1 MNSIIPRTLY
11 KNFAGYLCVCS
22 LVVHNS
28 TLLLESIILYTL
40 FKTFSSKSVL
50 SYTYETEI
58 STQLIFQHCMAYSHH
73 ITTDPSPSIRKHKP
87 DAEKPFIN
95 SLNKI
100 KGNYSIALFDFCLR
114 ECRRISNVVLS
125 FCLVFI
131 TPTINKTLRF
141 T

>member
-1 MNSIIPRTLY
+1 MNSIIPRILY

-22 LVVHNS
+22 LAVHYS

-40 FKTFSSKSVL
+40 FKTCISKSVL

-87 DAEKPFIN
+87 DAEKPFN
-95 SLNKI
+95 YLNKI
-100 KGNYSIALFDFCLR
+100 KGNYPIVLFDFCLR
-114 ECRRISNVVLS
+114 ECRRISNVVLC
-125 FCLVFI
+125 FCLVLI